1 MEDKT
6 YIILG
11 VIYLVIAIVLVVAAL
26 VLLNKHTRKKLE
38 QILINLEINKNLIIS
53 GNILTELNKVGS
65 LINNKKL
72 EERYNNWKERY
83 KQIKDVDIPLLD
95 NKLNDLDSLIKD
107 KKYKE
112 FAKESSDLELEIY
125 YTKSKCDFL
134 LNEIREITLSE
145 SKNREIVTNLKKV
158 YREVYLKYNDN
169 KGDYEG
175 LNNTIELQFENI
187 DKLFNSFEITME
199 NNDYSEA
206 PKIVKALSDN
216 IGNMEI
222 IINDAS
228 SIILMGKK
236 LIPSKI
242 DNIKE
247 IYDRMT
253 KEGYL
258 LDYLNI
264 DYNIQEAEKKIA
276 DVFDRLKV
284 LNVNDSVIEL
294 KTILDYFESLYSDFD
309 KEKDAKKNYEK
320 LSHKIAIKNK
330 KLSAVIKNILSKI
343 DEIKYSYDLSDE
355 DILGI
360 DELNLSIKNSK
371 NDYEIIVEKF
381 RGKSFS
387 YSQLYKELE
396 LINNRLLILEEK
408 VEQTLKF
415 LSSLKEDEVRAREQL
430 EEIKSI
436 LESSKEKMESFKL
449 PVIPSDYYVELSEA
463 VDAIEN
469 MATELKKKPIHKWQ
483 KENKRYISITG
494 MRKEEGGNRAGIKG
508 CILTNKKGNIVK
520 FHPLLVVNDD
530 FENWF
535 INKYNIE
542 LCKLYREP
550 FNFKRTGCK
559 GCPFSLDLQ
568 EQLDTMAMYLPSEK
582 KQCEMIWKPVYQE
595 YRRLGY
601 RLRKDK
607 GQMSIFDFVEKGE

>member
-242 DNIKE
+242 ENIKE

-469 MATELKKKPIHKWQ
+469 MAIELNKKPI
-483 KENKRYISITG
+483 SIKTLNLRVDTARDLVLKLYKNTSETIKNASLAESTIVYSNRFRVAG
-494 MRKEEGGNRAGIKG
+494 KINNALNRAEDYFYDG
-508 CILTNKKGNIVK
+508 
-520 FHPLLVVNDD
+520 
-530 FENWF
+530 
-535 INKYNIE
+535 KYNEALEVAI
-542 LCKLYREP
+542 K
-550 FNFKRTGCK
+550 
-559 GCPFSLDLQ
+559 
-568 EQLDTMAMYLPSEK
+568 AVSEVNPNIYN
-582 KQCEMIWKPVYQE
+582 EVMIAKNKI
-595 YRRLGY
+595 L
-601 RLRKDK
+601 
-607 GQMSIFDFVEKGE
+607 